1 MKKIG
6 LVGGLG
12 WVSTHEY
19 YRLINTLMREQRGG
33 HYAAHII
40 LESLDEGA
48 FIDHQQADPSGLQCE
63 KMIVDAVGRL
73 LISGAE
79 VVALCANGVH
89 RYGSAIKAA
98 HNIDIID
105 IAKETAAFI
114 HQEGITDVGLLGVKA
129 TMEGS
134 FYGAAL
140 APHGISLLI
149 PEKIERDKIHEK
161 ILTELVLNRFE
172 NTTQDYFIE
181 VITHLHLKGAK
192 GIILGCTEIPLLLPV
207 QEINNIPVFSTTLI
221 HCQAIV
227 KHALTT

>member
-19 YRLINTLMREQRGG
+19 YRLINTLVREQRGG

-48 FIDHQQADPSGLQCE
+48 FIDHQQADSSGLQCE

-73 LISGAE
+73 LTSGAE
-79 VVALCANGVH
+79 IVALCANGIH
-89 RYGSAIKAA
+89 RYASAIKAA
-98 HNIDIID
+98 HNIEIID

-114 HQEGITDVGLLGVKA
+114 RQTGITDVGLIGVKA

-134 FYGAAL
+134 FYEAAL
-140 APHGISLLI
+140 KANGISLLV
-149 PEKIERDKIHEK
+149 PEQAEREKVHEK
-161 ILTELVLNRFE
+161 ILAELVLNRFE
-172 NTTQDYFIE
+172 KSTRDYFID
-181 VITHLHLKGAK
+181 VITHLYLKGGK
-192 GIILGCTEIPLLLPV
+192 GVILGCTEIPLLLPM
-207 QEINNIPVFSTTLI
+207 QKINNIPVFSTTLI

-227 KHALTT
+227 KHALMN